1 MILNPSFLFIL
12 LCSFLSVK
20 CIMFHA
26 VPNGQK
32 CLREEVR
39 QNVLIVGEI
48 EVDHQPNQ
56 KVDYVVRFFNYI
68 HVEKYSRP

>member
-1 MILNPSFLFIL
+1 MISNLIFLLLFKTFI
-12 LCSFLSVK
+12 VQA
-20 CIMFHA
+20 IMFHG

-48 EVDHQPNQ
+48 EVEQQPNQ
-56 KVDYVVRFFNYI
+56 KVDYVVSKTR
-68 HVEKYSRP
+68 K

>member
-1 MILNPSFLFIL
+1 
-12 LCSFLSVK
+12 
-20 CIMFHA
+20 MFHA

-56 KVDYVVRFFNYI
+56 KVDYVVRFQSYFKEDKFTQGF
-68 HVEKYSRP
+68 VGSRLSSLKFPFSGLG

>member
-1 MILNPSFLFIL
+1 ML
-12 LCSFLSVK
+12 LKVVFTLLWGVFSVEA
-20 CIMFHA
+20 IMFHS

-48 EVDHQPNQ
+48 EVEYQPNQ
-56 KVDYVVRFFNYI
+56 KVDYVVSN
-68 HVEKYSRP
+68 